1 MRLLSA
7 KFNNYRNC
15 GDLEVCFDSTLSFI
29 VGENNIGKTNLI
41 NGLTHVLACRPFSK
55 EDFFDDENP
64 IKISFQLSLSDDEIG
79 IFDDLIDP
87 TTGNSI
93 KIDAI
98 QLNSDEYITYT
109 HSETGE
115 SIPPHVIKQTN
126 IISYDSLRTPKNE
139 LSFSKSKG
147 AGAFLNRVLLEYVNG
162 QEESF
167 NYSPEL
173 TTALSKSL
181 NDTLEKL
188 VSFNR
193 FNLNAAIE
201 SNTIDLLSKVVSI
214 KDENNISISETGYGV
229 QFSLL
234 IILSLLEKISDYSK
248 KKPAFSKDFSTILV
262 FDEPEIHLH
271 PFLQRTLIND
281 LVKIAEGKDE
291 GFNHV
296 IKHYFGIEQME
307 AQIII
312 ATHSP
317 NMLTDDYQRIVRLYR
332 QDGTLTASSGANLSM
347 SQQETKHLMKQFEY
361 IKESVYARAAIVV
374 EGDSEYGCIEKFA
387 QSMELSFDSLGITVI
402 KADGAESIPP
412 IMSLFD
418 KLGIHA
424 VGIIDNDKKIEKNI
438 PDAENLFCTVTKCFD
453 SEIVEA
459 VFNNGNLKVLDSIID
474 MWDSRSTNRRFQKTK
489 VNKIIKT
496 YGFEHED
503 LQVDCSI
510 NESNETLLKQIL
522 YVTWFDINK
531 GISVGKLIGEI
542 LPVDMI
548 PECYKRA
555 IIKAKECSEL

>member
-1 MRLLSA
+1 
-7 KFNNYRNC
+7 
-15 GDLEVCFDSTLSFI
+15 
-29 VGENNIGKTNLI
+29 
-41 NGLTHVLACRPFSK
+41 
-55 EDFFDDENP
+55 
-64 IKISFQLSLSDDEIG
+64 
-79 IFDDLIDP
+79 
-87 TTGNSI
+87 
-93 KIDAI
+93 
-98 QLNSDEYITYT
+98 
-109 HSETGE
+109 
-115 SIPPHVIKQTN
+115 
-126 IISYDSLRTPKNE
+126 
-139 LSFSKSKG
+139 
-147 AGAFLNRVLLEYVNG
+147 
-162 QEESF
+162 
-167 NYSPEL
+167 
-173 TTALSKSL
+173 
-181 NDTLEKL
+181 
-188 VSFNR
+188 
-193 FNLNAAIE
+193 
-201 SNTIDLLSKVVSI
+201 
-214 KDENNISISETGYGV
+214 
-229 QFSLL
+229 
-234 IILSLLEKISDYSK
+234 
-248 KKPAFSKDFSTILV
+248 
-262 FDEPEIHLH
+262 
-271 PFLQRTLIND
+271 
-281 LVKIAEGKDE
+281 
-291 GFNHV
+291 
-296 IKHYFGIEQME
+296 
-307 AQIII
+307 
-312 ATHSP
+312 
-317 NMLTDDYQRIVRLYR
+317 MLTDDYQRIVRLYR

-459 VFNNGNLKVLDSIID
+459 VFNNGNLKVLDSIIN